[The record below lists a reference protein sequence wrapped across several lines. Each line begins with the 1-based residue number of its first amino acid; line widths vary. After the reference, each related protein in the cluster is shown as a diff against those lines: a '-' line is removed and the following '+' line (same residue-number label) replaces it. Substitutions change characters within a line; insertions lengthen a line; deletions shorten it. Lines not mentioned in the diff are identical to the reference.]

1 LSQKSVRRF
10 AQGCRRRPFSGRS
23 PT

>member
-1 LSQKSVRRF
+1 VSQKSVRRF